1 MNIFNS
7 VKKAEIHVHLEATIT
22 PDLCKKFAKR
32 NNYEIPEEMFG
43 SKYAYQWDDFYDFI
57 KKYDIVTSVI
67 HTPEDYFELTY
78 EYLKDCAANN
88 VLYVEAMISST
99 HAKEKG
105 MTYHSFIE
113 GVYEEIGRAHV

>member
-43 SKYAYQWDDFYDFI
+43 SKYAL
-57 KKYDIVTSVI
+57 SLI
-67 HTPEDYFELTY
+67 H
-78 EYLKDCAANN
+78 
-88 VLYVEAMISST
+88 I
-99 HAKEKG
+99 
-105 MTYHSFIE
+105 
-113 GVYEEIGRAHV
+113 